1 MSVGAAT
8 LWGYFLGDDFQ
19 LIADVT
25 GSVPGRGALLGADG
39 QFRPIVWFTLWLDH
53 AVVGTSAVGY
63 HLTNAVLFGVGA
75 ASVAVLAWCVARSLN
90 RRATPAE
97 RRRFAPGMVAALAGG
112 VFVLLPSHSEPV
124 AWISGR
130 ADLILVAAVALSL
143 AAWIEG
149 RSVLAVLLWAVAL
162 CSKETALVVPVLFVA
177 FEAWAGLGRGDRPKA
192 ALAAALGRSWPTF
205 GLALVFV
212 AGRVAIDREFVRASF
227 GSGGSGGPVHWFGR
241 SATVFARTILPAMD
255 GSVWSLLAA
264 VVMAIVTAVVMAVV
278 TLGVMA
284 RSATDPSLRSTV
296 GTRCGAAVLA
306 LLGSAAVCCLAV
318 GRYGTSLTTVSG
330 ERFAYLPSM
339 FVAIAVAL
347 VMQAFPAPRVGS
359 PRSGTGSS
367 RSSGPAVFASV
378 LAVAVLIGASA
389 HGDAVWRS
397 AGGVSRHLTG
407 SVRQWSPANRNILL
421 NTPDTLD
428 GAYVWRN
435 SMWGALTFVN
445 GWTDPSRSTEVA
457 SFTMSSPGDRAVV
470 RAGTCRRCVVLVL
483 ATRGATFADV
493 GVAGSSFEAPGVQV
507 RRVAPNA
514 IEARLAPGVPASV
527 LWYFSEGAV
536 HRVAAVVR

>member
-1 MSVGAAT
+1 MSLGVAT

-25 GSVPGRGALLGADG
+25 GAMPGRGTLLGADG
-39 QFRPIVWFTLWLDH
+39 QFRPVVWLTLWLDH
-53 AVVGTSAVGY
+53 EVYGTSAVGY
-63 HLTNAVLFGVGA
+63 HVTNAMLFGTGA
-75 ASVAVLAWCVARSLN
+75 ASVAVLAWCVARSPSRGAAPVEL
-90 RRATPAE
+90 AG
-97 RRRFAPGMVAALAGG
+97 FAPGTVAALAGA

-130 ADLILVAAVALSL
+130 ADLILVATVALSL
-143 AAWIEG
+143 AAWIE
-149 RSVLAVLLWAVAL
+149 RRTLLALALWAVAL
-162 CSKETALVVPVLFVA
+162 CSKETALVLPVLFVA
-177 FEAWAGLGRGDRPKA
+177 FEAWAALGRGDRPRA
-192 ALAAALGRSWPTF
+192 AFVTGLRRSWPTF

-227 GSGGSGGPVHWFGR
+227 GSGGSGGPVRWLGR
-241 SATVFARTILPAMD
+241 SATVLVRTALPAVD
-255 GSVWSLLAA
+255 GSVWSWLAA
-264 VVMAIVTAVVMAVV
+264 VVMAVLVV
-278 TLGVMA
+278 GVPARWASDSSFRRMA
-284 RSATDPSLRSTV
+284 R
-296 GTRCGAAVLA
+296 TRYGVSVLV
-306 LLGSAAVCCLAV
+306 LLGAAAVCCLAV
-318 GRYGTSLTTVSG
+318 GRYGTSVTTVSG

-339 FVAIAVAL
+339 FVAIAMAL
-347 VMQAFPAPRVGS
+347 VIQMASAPRVGS
-359 PRSGTGSS
+359 PPSGTGA
-367 RSSGPAVFASV
+367 RLGSGPAVFAAVVMVVV
-378 LAVAVLIGASA
+378 LLGSSG
-389 HGDAVWRS
+389 HGDAVWRR
-397 AGGVSRHLTG
+397 AGGVSRQLTG
-407 SVRQWSPANRNILL
+407 SVRQWSPAEHNILL

-457 SFTMSSPGDRAVV
+457 AFTMSSPGDRAVV

-536 HRVAAVVR
+536 HRVVAAVR